1 MATFKSGAFAQQCF
15 SAHPLSLSFKTLAPP
30 DRVVVEC
37 TNCHMRHRFTTR
49 SLTTR
54 TAEVGGP
61 EREATVDLGA
71 CAAEHPGELRVSVID
86 VMTDSV
92 KLRCGACRKAYSI
105 SVSVFETYRKDG

>member
-1 MATFKSGAFAQQCF
+1 MAKKGFPP
-15 SAHPLSLSFKTLAPP
+15 HPLSLSFKALTLP

-37 TNCHMRHRFTTR
+37 INCHMRHRFTTR

>member
-15 SAHPLSLSFKTLAPP
+15 YAHPLSLSFKALTLP

-37 TNCHMRHRFTTR
+37 INCHMRHRFTVRALMTR
-49 SLTTR
+49 A
-54 TAEVGGP
+54 AEVGGP
-61 EREATVDLGA
+61 EREATSDLGI

-105 SVSVFETYRKDG
+105 TVSAFETYRKDG